1 MRVNENIEQDVT
13 ELIAGIIGK
22 DVSEL
27 KPNTNFWKDLGIDS
41 IKAIEIMVGIER
53 RFKIRVREEQ
63 LPKIATIS
71 EAVEIVKKAL
81 EKK

>member
-1 MRVNENIEQDVT
+1 VNENIEQDVT

>member
-1 MRVNENIEQDVT
+1 MNENIEQDVT